1 MGTLLEKPVTDKQVE
16 HGSTPEFKWV
26 MASMQGWRAEMEDAH
41 ICRPMVYGPGKQK
54 YHFFGVFDGHGG
66 KLCAKESAKH
76 LLPRIL
82 RNHHSDGGEDASL
95 EAKKISKA
103 MQKTFPE
110 FDRDH
115 LQNLSA
121 VATHTDCSGTT
132 AITAFVLPG
141 HIVVAN
147 CGDSRCVLGKSGG
160 TSNNSAVKA
169 IPMSFDHK
177 PKNPQER
184 RRIEEAGGHVSS
196 DRVDGDLAVSRAL
209 GDFSYKDPKRNASK
223 QKVSPCPD
231 IKIQPRSPDH
241 DKFLILACDGIWD
254 VMTNQEVVT
263 FVASEQEKGWVDAAK
278 IAESLLDKCL
288 AKGSKDNMS
297 VVIVFFTDNK
307 AKGARKK

>member
-1 MGTLLEKPVTDKQVE
+1 MCT
-16 HGSTPEFKWV
+16 W
-26 MASMQGWRAEMEDAH
+26 
-41 ICRPMVYGPGKQK
+41 
-54 YHFFGVFDGHGG
+54 
-66 KLCAKESAKH
+66 KE
-76 LLPRIL
+76 R
-82 RNHHSDGGEDASL
+82 
-95 EAKKISKA
+95 
-103 MQKTFPE
+103 
-110 FDRDH
+110 
-115 LQNLSA
+115 
-121 VATHTDCSGTT
+121 
-132 AITAFVLPG
+132 
-141 HIVVAN
+141 
-147 CGDSRCVLGKSGG
+147 G

-263 FVASEQEKGWVDAAK
+263 FVAEQEKGWVDAAK